1 AIPETIEQRSM
12 DLLIIGSGPAGLSAA
27 IAAASAGASVTIVD
41 ERHSAGGQFYKQPNT
56 SSARR
61 ELEGDRQASDG
72 AALIAQALALGVTI
86 LGGVTV
92 WGAAHDEDGLPVI
105 GCLG

>member
-1 AIPETIEQRSM
+1 ACMTPVADGMHIDRQQAKPDIASPELSDLRTIPETIEQRSM
-12 DLLIIGSGPAGLSAA
+12 DLLIIGSGPSGLSAA

-72 AALIAQALALGVTI
+72 AAL
-86 LGGVTV
+86 
-92 WGAAHDEDGLPVI
+92 
-105 GCLG
+105 